1 VSLTGLNID
10 SYYGVYGDDLLIV
23 VGQGGKYVGGQGT
36 DTLYADWSN
45 STVSATFDSSLG
57 DEQTVNGVTVNSI
70 ERLLVKLGSGNDVL
84 SVQTGGSHEIWSG
97 AGNDQISINNG
108 NVYAGDG
115 DDVIVN
121 GSGLVDGGSG
131 NDIIRGM
138 TVWHGRWWQWER
150 MNWSRI

>member
-1 VSLTGLNID
+1 M
-10 SYYGVYGDDLLIV
+10 
-23 VGQGGKYVGGQGT
+23 
-36 DTLYADWSN
+36 
-45 STVSATFDSSLG
+45 G

-108 NVYAGDG
+108 SVYAGDG

-121 GSGLVDGGSG
+121 GSGLVDAGSG

-138 TVWHGRWWQWER
+138 TYGTVDGGSGTDELVADLSGHTAYSYNR
-150 MNWSRI
+150 NLI